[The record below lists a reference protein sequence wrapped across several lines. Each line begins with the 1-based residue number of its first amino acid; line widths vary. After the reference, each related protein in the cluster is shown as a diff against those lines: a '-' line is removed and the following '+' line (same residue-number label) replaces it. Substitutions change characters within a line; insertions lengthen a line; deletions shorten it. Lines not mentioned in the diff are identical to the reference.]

1 MHTKMRS
8 KCLAL
13 TSKNG
18 TIYKR
23 KCIELAFP
31 SEMPLGCSRLK
42 RGKMKF
48 NKVLENIQTYEAG
61 KPIELVVREFG
72 IASEDVVK
80 LASNENPI
88 GTNPAVAE
96 VIRENATKA
105 YLYPD
110 DSMFELK
117 AALSRKYDV
126 ADDNIIIGAGS
137 DQVLEFISRAL
148 LDDNASVLMSAVTF
162 AMYEIYAKQM
172 GAKIIRT
179 ASYEHKYD
187 EFMEAYTMHKPKIV
201 YICTPNNP
209 TGDATS
215 KTEVLRIIEAISKEA
230 LVVVDGAYMEYAAAK
245 DVKYAIT
252 PKDLLGY
259 ENVIYLGTFSKAY
272 GLGGMRV
279 GYGIAQEV
287 LIHELYKM
295 RPPFNI
301 STLSLAA
308 AITAC
313 KDEDF
318 VSESITLHQK
328 QIQRYEAFA
337 KENGFRYIESYTN
350 FITYLFDGTMD
361 STEIADAL
369 LKRGVIIRDLASY
382 GLNAIRITI
391 GTAKQND
398 VFFKHFSEV
407 L

>member
-1 MHTKMRS
+1 
-8 KCLAL
+8 
-13 TSKNG
+13 
-18 TIYKR
+18 
-23 KCIELAFP
+23 
-31 SEMPLGCSRLK
+31 
-42 RGKMKF
+42 MKF

-105 YLYPD
+105 HLYPD

-148 LDDNASVLMSAVTF
+148 LDENASVLMSAVTF
-162 AMYEIYAKQM
+162 AMYEIYARQM

-187 EFMEAYTMHKPKIV
+187 EFMEAYSMHKPKIV

-215 KTEVLRIIEAISKEA
+215 KAEALRIIEAIGNEA

-245 DVKYAIT
+245 DAEYAIT

-279 GYGIAQEV
+279 GYGIAQEA

-318 VSESITLHQK
+318 VSESITLHQE

-350 FITYLFDGTMD
+350 FITYLFDETRD
-361 STEIADAL
+361 STAIADAL
-369 LKRGVIIRDLASY
+369 LKRGVIIRNLASY

-398 VFFKHFSEV
+398 IFFKHFLEV